1 MPLYD
6 FKCRACGREDE
17 LLASMQAKKSDEPC
31 ATCGGVMERQPVTKM
46 HLKGLRSADEGPE
59 SFTKNADNF
68 IGAMDDFGDK
78 VGSRLTRTEKD
89 RAVARL
95 ESARKA

>member
-6 FKCRACGREDE
+6 FKCKACGQEDE
-17 LLASMQAKKSDEPC
+17 LLASMQAQKSGEPC
-31 ATCGGVMERQPVTKM
+31 AACGGVMERLPVIKM
-46 HLKGLRSADEGPE
+46 HLKGARSMDEGPE
-59 SFTKNADNF
+59 SFTKNADSF

-78 VGSRLTRTEKD
+78 MGCRLTRTEKG

-95 ESARKA
+95 ESARKV